1 MDEKNMQA
9 QELPTLTLD
18 PFGDAAVAQA
28 QAEAEAD
35 PMKDIKPV
43 DMADSLTEA
52 ERKLVDDFSEKID
65 ISNSSMVLQYGADAQ
80 KKLASFSEGALQNVR
95 TKDLGETGDLIAN
108 LIGELK
114 GFNAE
119 EESKGLLGMFKKQGN
134 KLQALKT
141 KYDKAEVSVEKIAGM
156 LEDHQL
162 QLFKDIALLDQMY
175 DKNLQNHKELS
186 MYIIAGKQKLKKV
199 RETEL
204 ADLIKKAETTG
215 KAEDAQAAN
224 DMAALCDRF
233 EKKLH
238 DLELTRMI
246 SVQMSPQIR
255 LVQNNDTL
263 MAEKIQTTLTSTL
276 PLWKSQMVLALG
288 LEHSNQA
295 MKAQKEVTDM
305 TNELLKKNAETLH
318 MGTVGVAKESER
330 GIVEL
335 ETLQQTN
342 NMLIQTLDEVIQIQ
356 KEGRERR
363 RAAEEELGK
372 IEGQLRQKLLEV
384 NRGVPQK

>member
-18 PFGDAAVAQA
+18 PFGDAAAAQA
-28 QAEAEAD
+28 QAVAEAD
-35 PMKDIKPV
+35 PMKDVKPV

-65 ISNSSMVLQYGADAQ
+65 ITNSSMVLQYGADAQ
-80 KKLASFSEGALQNVR
+80 KKLASFSEGALNNVR

-119 EESKGLLGMFKKQGN
+119 EESKGLMGLFKKQGN

-204 ADLIKKAETTG
+204 AELIKKAQESG

-363 RAAEEELGK
+363 RAAEAELGK

-384 NRGVPQK
+384 NRGNPQQ

>member
-18 PFGDAAVAQA
+18 PFGDAAAAQA
-28 QAEAEAD
+28 QAVAEAD
-35 PMKDIKPV
+35 PMKDVKPV

-65 ISNSSMVLQYGADAQ
+65 ITNSSMVLQYGADAQ
-80 KKLASFSEGALQNVR
+80 KKLASFSEGALSNVR

-119 EESKGLLGMFKKQGN
+119 EESKGLMGLFKKQGN

-204 ADLIKKAETTG
+204 AELIKKAQESG

-363 RAAEEELGK
+363 RAAEAELGK

-384 NRGVPQK
+384 NRGNPQQ

>member
-1 MDEKNMQA
+1 MQA

-18 PFGDAAVAQA
+18 PFGDAAAAQA
-28 QAEAEAD
+28 QAVAEAD
-35 PMKDIKPV
+35 PMKDVKPV

-65 ISNSSMVLQYGADAQ
+65 ITNSSMVLQYGADAQ
-80 KKLASFSEGALQNVR
+80 KKLASFSEGALNNVR

-119 EESKGLLGMFKKQGN
+119 EESKGLMGLFKKQGN

-204 ADLIKKAETTG
+204 AELIKKAQESG

-363 RAAEEELGK
+363 RAAEAELGK

-384 NRGVPQK
+384 NRGNPQQ

>member
-18 PFGDAAVAQA
+18 PFGDAAAAQA
-28 QAEAEAD
+28 QAVAEAD
-35 PMKDIKPV
+35 PMKDVKPV

-65 ISNSSMVLQYGADAQ
+65 IANSSMVLQYGADAQ
-80 KKLASFSEGALQNVR
+80 KKLASFSEGALSNVR

-119 EESKGLLGMFKKQGN
+119 EESKGLMGLFKKQGN

-204 ADLIKKAETTG
+204 AELIKKAQESG

-363 RAAEEELGK
+363 RAAEAELGK

-384 NRGVPQK
+384 NRGNPQQ

>member
-18 PFGDAAVAQA
+18 PFGDAAAAQA
-28 QAEAEAD
+28 QAVAEAD
-35 PMKDIKPV
+35 PMKDVKPV

-65 ISNSSMVLQYGADAQ
+65 ITNSSMVLQYGADAQ
-80 KKLASFSEGALQNVR
+80 KKLASFSEGALSNVR

-119 EESKGLLGMFKKQGN
+119 EESKGLMGLFKKQGN

-186 MYIIAGKQKLKKV
+186 MYIIAGKQKLKRV

-204 ADLIKKAETTG
+204 AELIKKAQESG

-363 RAAEEELGK
+363 RAAEAELGK

-384 NRGVPQK
+384 NRGNPQQ